1 LHGYFYKENGGSY
14 LIGMIIDNDGEIHRI
29 MLKVFQTFFTTCFFL
44 ASVASATVY
53 GQEQDG
59 KVKYT
64 PDFKFKDGIYLNF
77 DQVKANNPIPKAK
90 ILTSA
95 DYNDREFFNKV
106 FESGKIYFYDEMGV
120 RQEISKSNI
129 WGFARNGVLYV
140 SIQDNFNRITFVGS
154 ICHFVADITTYD
166 TRYNN
171 YSPYG
176 YYDPYSM
183 YSPYSSYGYGGYSP
197 YGSYYSPYRQQSTAR
212 NELKQYIFDFETGKV
227 LEFTPDNVQILLM
240 KDPSVYDEYVQLPRK
255 KKKELMFVYI
265 RKFNEKNPLYL
276 QVR

>member
-1 LHGYFYKENGGSY
+1 MKRLFYKI
-14 LIGMIIDNDGEIHRI
+14 LT
-29 MLKVFQTFFTTCFFL
+29 VVFFL
-44 ASVASATVY
+44 TIILPVTIQS
-53 GQEQDG
+53 QDPDR
-59 KVKYT
+59 KVKYS
-64 PDFKFKDGIYLNF
+64 PDFKFRDGIYLNF
-77 DQVKANNPIPKAK
+77 EQIKANSPIPKAK

-95 DYNDREFFNKV
+95 DYNDREFFNKL
-106 FESGKIYFYDEMGV
+106 FESDKIYFYDEIGV
-120 RQEISKSNI
+120 RQEVLKSNI

-140 SIQDNFNRITFVGS
+140 QVQDNFNRITFVGT
-154 ICHFVADITTYD
+154 ICHFVADVTTYD

-176 YYDPYSM
+176 YSDPY
-183 YSPYSSYGYGGYSP
+183 YSPYGYGGYSP
-197 YGSYYSPYRQQSTAR
+197 YGSYYNSPYRQQSVAR

-227 LEFTPDNVQILLM
+227 IDFTTDNVELLLM

-276 QVR
+276 PVN